1 MTKKISYL
9 IELNSLNFST
19 DTSNTNAAASSWIQA
34 MPLGKYSHPVY
45 GEINITPEKVA
56 RFADNVNRKV
66 RGTDLDIDYD
76 HKEYGGEAAGWVK
89 QAEPRADGLWILVEW
104 TAKAWEAIKSKA
116 YRYFSPEFDDEW
128 SNPKTGEKYTDVLF
142 GGGITNRPFLKD
154 ILPLNLSEKFSEL
167 EGEKNMTPEQIKEL
181 FALIGLEDGADF
193 EAMKA
198 KFAELAAKNET
209 PEPKNDSTG
218 ENGEPNG
225 AGPAPV
231 NESNLVAAL
240 SEDDVKKLSENPVTA
255 KLLAAMEAQNKQLI
269 EQGLQFK
276 EMKIKETVAK
286 LNETAAKTGRGL
298 TPNTQTSLTEIYKG
312 VDDKTASLVT
322 KLFENFVNGSAT
334 VKLSEPRFNEPGT
347 QTNAKKFSD
356 RVAEIAA
363 EKKIDY
369 REAAILA
376 ASEASDDDFNS
387 YRAGDE

>member
-19 DTSNTNAAASSWIQA
+19 DTSNSDAAASSWIQA

-76 HKEYGGEAAGWVK
+76 HKEYNGEAAGWVK
-89 QAEPRADGLWILVEW
+89 QAEPRTDGLWILVEW

-181 FALIGLEDGADF
+181 FALLGLEDGADF

-198 KFAELAAKNET
+198 KFAELTAKKDDT
-209 PEPKNDSTG
+209 EPKNDDP
-218 ENGEPNG
+218 EPNNSDQ
-225 AGPAPV
+225 APV
-231 NESNLVAAL
+231 NENNLVAAL
-240 SEDDVKKLSENPVTA
+240 SEADVKKLSENPVTA

-276 EMKIKETVAK
+276 EMKIKETVSK
-286 LNETAAKTGRGL
+286 LNETTAKTGRGL
-298 TPNTQTSLTEIYKG
+298 TPNTQTALTEIFR
-312 VDDKTASLVT
+312 VADDKTASLVT

-334 VKLSEPRFNEPGT
+334 VKLSEPRISDPSDRN
-347 QTNAKKFSD
+347 NVKKFSD
-356 RVAEIAA
+356 RVSEIAK
-363 EKKIDY
+363 EKNIEY
-369 REAAILA
+369 REAALIA
-376 ASEASDDDFNS
+376 ASEVDSDSFNT